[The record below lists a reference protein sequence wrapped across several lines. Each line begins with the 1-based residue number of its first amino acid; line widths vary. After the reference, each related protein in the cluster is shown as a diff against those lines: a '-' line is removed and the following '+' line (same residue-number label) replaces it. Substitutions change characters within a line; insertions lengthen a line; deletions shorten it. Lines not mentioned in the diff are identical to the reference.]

1 MNMIQLDSIIALR
14 RLSSKI
20 EDPEV
25 ARLAELLDSRFQ
37 DIKGYLEKGDA
48 RHTGTTEGMCL
59 SVSRFLNDILKEGG
73 FQTFVLQGEIEIGG
87 NSWLEHHVSLV
98 HLSHYWVVVDFSVN
112 QIERYQDNVLLLL
125 LCEPQNVS
133 LRNALKI
140 AYDWWTPN

>member
-1 MNMIQLDSIIALR
+1 MIQLDSIIALR
-14 RLSSKI
+14 RLGSKI
-20 EDPEV
+20 EDSEV
-25 ARLAELLDSRFQ
+25 ARLADLLESRFQ
-37 DIKGYLEKGDA
+37 DIKEYLEKGDA

-112 QIERYQDNVLLLL
+112 QIERYRDTVLLLL

-140 AYDWWTPN
+140 AYDWWTPT